1 MPEPVLEL
9 SASDETLL
17 LRSDYSD
24 QPAWVEFCRLVE
36 APYEE
41 GFRAYVTFI
50 DNPVLSGRT
59 LEELTAVAESGG
71 YQSFFFV
78 ADREAIS
85 NPEHPILAIDL
96 HEQRGRAFRVIPAQL
111 WAVENNLSHANMD
124 FSSFADA
131 ADSDGVLR
139 GFKD

>member
-1 MPEPVLEL
+1 MREPVREL

-71 YQSFFFV
+71 YQSFFV
-78 ADREAIS
+78 VPDHEAIS
-85 NPEHPILAIDL
+85 KPEDP
-96 HEQRGRAFRVIPAQL
+96 V
-111 WAVENNLSHANMD
+111 LSHAHH
-124 FSSFADA
+124 S
-131 ADSDGVLR
+131 
-139 GFKD
+139 

>member
-59 LEELTAVAESGG
+59 LEGLTAVAESGG

-78 ADREAIS
+78 ADLEAIS
-85 NPEHPILAIDL
+85 NLEHPILAIDL
-96 HEQRGRAFRVIPAQL
+96 HQQPGRALRVVPAQL
-111 WAVENNLSHANMD
+111 WAVENNISPA
-124 FSSFADA
+124 
-131 ADSDGVLR
+131 
-139 GFKD
+139 